1 MSNQE
6 TQDSN
11 LNSFLMGS
19 ALRGVMVGAVY
30 SQMGGKEVSKR
41 DLMAASFFIEDFLN
55 ANDHDITMMANKVLR
70 YHEDHGYAGPEE
82 SESDRYEQVREW
94 LMKVQQSC
102 KSQYKLRGIQGVLRE
117 LERNGVKASF
127 SVGGEAAQ
135 NLYLS
140 EKAKFNWRKFGE
152 WMVAGLVSIAI
163 FVAGVYFYVR
173 AKDNQKTRI
182 TVEM

>member
-11 LNSFLMGS
+11 LSSFLMGS
-19 ALRGVMVGAVY
+19 ALRGVMAGAVY
-30 SQMGGKEVSKR
+30 SQMGGKEVSKH
-41 DLMAASFFIEDFLN
+41 DLMAASFFIDDFLN
-55 ANDHDITMMANKVLR
+55 ANDFDITMMANKVLC

-82 SESDRYEQVREW
+82 SESDRYEQVKEW
-94 LMKVQQSC
+94 LVKVQQSC
-102 KSQYKLRGIQGVLRE
+102 KSQYKLRGIQGVMRE
-117 LERNGVKASF
+117 LERNGIKASF
-127 SVGGEAAQ
+127 SVGGEAAK

-152 WMVAGLVSIAI
+152 WVVAGLVSITI
-163 FVAGVYFYVR
+163 FVAGVYFYLR